1 MSVLLASLPF
11 GRLQSPSLGLALLQA
26 GLRARGL
33 VAETRHFGLD
43 FARRIGADRW
53 RRIAGHRF
61 TPDLLGEWVFAEA
74 LQGRPLD
81 DAAFRAQVLRG
92 DHPAHRKSPALAPPD
107 PEALWADLQA
117 ARAAVPAFLEAC
129 VAAVLAARPRVL
141 GLTSVFEQ
149 TAASLAL
156 ARALKARAPELLIVL
171 GGANAEGEMGAALF
185 EAYPCLDAVVSGEAE
200 HSFPAAVEAFLA
212 TGRLPRFPSYRVRG
226 AVAGPEVVESPQ
238 EGRSLDELP
247 APTFEDFLAQA
258 EGLDLGGPV
267 ELPFETSRGCWWGAK
282 QHCTFCG
289 LNGAAMAFRSKSPER
304 AHAELRALAEAHP
317 GHPVMVVDN
326 ILDAAYFRTLLPA
339 LAAEGPRLDLFWEV
353 KANLT
358 RAQLETLKRAGVRRL
373 QPGIESLS
381 DEGLGLMRKG
391 VSALQNLFLLKACAE
406 LGLAPAWSLLA
417 GFPGESPEELLRMA
431 ELLPALHHLAPPALA
446 ARIRLDRFSPNF
458 TEAATRGLT
467 DVHAYPSYGFVHGL
481 PQAQVDRLAYYFAY
495 AYGDGRDVAAYLAPL
510 EAAVAEWQGAAGA
523 RLLALPQAEGFLVF
537 DTRACA
543 TAPVHAL
550 GGAEAAILAAA
561 EAPAAWARL
570 RAELGEPGLEAA
582 KASLVAARLLVE
594 RNGSVLALPLRADR
608 MEVA

>member
-11 GRLQSPSLGLALLQA
+11 GRLQSPSLGLALLRA
-26 GLRARGL
+26 GLRDRGIA
-33 VAETRHFGLD
+33 AETRHFGLD
-43 FARRIGADRW
+43 FARRIGPERW

-81 DAAFRAQVLRG
+81 DAAFRAQVFRG
-92 DHPAHRKSPALAPPD
+92 GHPAHRKPEALRP

-117 ARAAVPAFLEAC
+117 ARAAVPDFLEAC
-129 VAAVLAARPRVL
+129 VAAVLAARPKVL

-156 ARALKARAPELLIVL
+156 AGLVKARAPEILVVL
-171 GGANAEGEMGAALF
+171 GGANAEGKMGAALF
-185 EAYPCLDAVVSGEAE
+185 EAYPALDAVVSGEAE
-200 HSFPAAVEAFLA
+200 HSFPAAVEAYLA
-212 TGRLPRFPSYRVRG
+212 TGRLPRFPGYRVRG
-226 AVAGPEVVESPQ
+226 AVAGPEVAESPQ
-238 EGRSLDELP
+238 EGRSLDDLP
-247 APTFEDFLAQA
+247 VPAFDDFLAQT
-258 EGLDLGGPV
+258 EGLDLGGPA

-289 LNGAAMAFRSKSPER
+289 LNGAAMAFRSKSAER
-304 AHAELRALAEAHP
+304 AHAELKALAAAHP
-317 GHPVMVVDN
+317 GHPVAVVDN
-326 ILDAAYFRTLLPA
+326 ILDLAYFKTLLPA

-358 RAQLETLKRAGVRRL
+358 RPQLETLKLAGVRRL

-381 DEGLGLMRKG
+381 DEGLALMRKG

-417 GFPGESPEELLRMA
+417 GFPGESPEEIRRMA

-458 TEAATRGLT
+458 TEAESRGLT
-467 DVHAYPSYGFVHGL
+467 EVRAYPSYGFIHGL
-481 PQAQVDRLAYYFAY
+481 PPAQVDPLAYYFDHAY
-495 AYGDGRDVAAYLAPL
+495 ADGRDVAAYLAPL
-510 EAAVAEWQGAAGA
+510 EAAVVAWQGAAGA
-523 RLLALPQAEGFLVF
+523 RLLALPQADGFLVF

-543 TAPVHAL
+543 VAPVQAITGAAAAL
-550 GGAEAAILAAA
+550 LAAA
-561 EAPAAWARL
+561 EAPTAWARL
-570 RAELGEPGLEAA
+570 QAELGPDLEAA
-582 KASLVAARLLVE
+582 KASLVAAQLLVE

-608 MEVA
+608 MEAA